1 MSHEATNWAIK
12 QRGLSPAA
20 KIVLW
25 HLCDRYHPDHG
36 CFPSQATL
44 ARDCEIS
51 ESSLNN
57 HLNALETAGLIARE
71 RRADQKTRKRR
82 STVYRLAFEDGFQA
96 VEKGSRAAESQK
108 PSPEFG
114 DGNEA
119 KTISK
124 NGPKPSPNLGQN
136 HLQILETNPVRE
148 PVREP
153 VSEKERASVGASAG
167 ECADGRAQKTEDPE
181 TVTRDTWIARFRRA
195 HKDWPSFAFDSADTA
210 QKAWFDLS
218 ETDRTKAAELVPA
231 YVAHAKANKRTAFC
245 AFAVYLK
252 EKRWE
257 KLPERALKAS
267 GAPTAMAAP
276 YGRDWGALRFADLM
290 RAPYGRVPPATHFQ
304 QQLIAQGGAAAE
316 RVIRERTA
324 KYGWPKVNMLD
335 DDARHRHRGA
345 PADPRLAGLADLFD
359 KVKVGGA
366 LFEAWKALHEARG
379 WPFLGDAQDLPEW
392 IYMPAPR
399 DPVETYDSLDDAVKA
414 ALARF
419 ETAHAELKNNEAA
432 E

>member
-82 STVYRLAFEDGFQA
+82 STIYRLAFEEGFQA
-96 VEKGSRAAESQK
+96 VEKGSRAVENRE

-124 NGPKPSPNLGQN
+124 NGQKPSPNPGQN
-136 HLQILETNPVRE
+136 HLQNLETNPVRE

-153 VSEKERASVGASAG
+153 VIERERATGCASVG
-167 ECADGRAQKTEDPE
+167 ECADGRAQETQDPE
-181 TVTRDTWIARFRRA
+181 TVTRASWIARFRRA
-195 HKDWPSFAFDSADTA
+195 HKEWPTFATDSVDTA
-210 QKAWFDLS
+210 QAAWFDLS
-218 ETDRTKAAELVPA
+218 EAERTKAAELLPA
-231 YVAHAKANKRTAFC
+231 FVAHATTLGRSKFC
-245 AFAVYLK
+245 AFSKYLQ

-257 KLPERALKAS
+257 RLPETAMKAS
-267 GAPTAMAAP
+267 GGGSAMAAP
-276 YGRDWGALRFADLM
+276 YGRDWGALRFANLM
-290 RAPYGRVPPATHFQ
+290 RAPYGRIPPATRFQ
-304 QQLIAQGGAAAE
+304 QQLMAQGGAAAE
-316 RVIRERTA
+316 RMIRERTA
-324 KYGWPKVNMLD
+324 QYGWPKVNTLHE
-335 DDARHRHRGA
+335 DALRRHRGA
-345 PADPRLAGLADLFD
+345 PRDPKLSGLAELFG

-366 LFEAWKALHEARG
+366 LFEAWKALHAARG
-379 WPFLGDAQDLPEW
+379 WPFLGEARDLPEW
-392 IYMPAPR
+392 IYMPATQE
-399 DPVETYDSLDDAVKA
+399 PVESYESLDGAVKA

-419 ETAHAELKNNEAA
+419 ENAHAELQKNEAA